1 MDGQMKLSIEV
12 QLSTGIPYD
21 WLIYRGPKK
30 RYAGFAKI
38 VVEEDTAVIYYIY
51 VKPAQ
56 RRKGFGSKLLGDMKN
71 TFEKILTQ
79 VSASSKESVDFLS
92 KNGFIIEGDLLIW
105 RKSRGLL
112 KP

>member
-1 MDGQMKLSIEV
+1 MKLSIEV
-12 QLSTGIPYD
+12 QPSVGIPYD

-30 RYAGFAKI
+30 RYSGFAKI
-38 VVEEDTAVIYYIY
+38 VVEEDAAIIYYIY
-51 VKPAQ
+51 IKPTQ

-71 TFEKILTQ
+71 AFEEIKTQ

-92 KNGFIIEGDLLIW
+92 KNGFIREGDWLIW

-112 KP
+112 KL